1 MKKYGL
7 IFMIFLL
14 IPMTKVKAISTS
26 ATSAILM
33 DQDSGRIL
41 YSENIHEV
49 RSIASISKIMTGIL
63 AVESGKLDETVTV
76 GDEILK
82 AYGSGIYIKQGEKIS
97 LRDLVYGLMLRSGND
112 AAVTIATYVSGSVEE
127 FVSLMNAKATELG
140 MKHTTFNNP
149 SGLDEEEGNYS
160 CAYDM
165 AILTSYAMKN
175 KDYRTITGT
184 EKHTVKTNK
193 NTYVWHNKHKLLTQ
207 YKYTTGGKTGFT
219 KKARRTLVTTATN
232 KDLNLVVVTLNDGDD
247 FNDHMNL
254 FEYGFQN
261 YENQTLLKKGNLSIK
276 NEKYYKNQQ
285 LYIKNDVIYPVEK
298 EEEDSLKIKYSLSKK
313 RGNEEVVGQVKVYLG
328 SEEVM
333 KEPIYV
339 KEKEKKKSEKKGWF
353 HLW

>member
-1 MKKYGL
+1 MKKYLL
-7 IFMIFLL
+7 IFMIFVL
-14 IPMTKVKAISTS
+14 IPMMNVKAISTS

-33 DQDSGRIL
+33 DQNNGRIL

-63 AVESGKLDETVTV
+63 AVESGKLDEMVTV

-127 FVSLMNAKATELG
+127 FVKLMNAKATELG

-207 YKYTTGGKTGFT
+207 YKYATGGKTGFT

-232 KDLNLVVVTLNDGDD
+232 HDMNLVVVTLNDGDD

-261 YENQTLLKKGNLSIK
+261 YENQILLKKGNLSIK

-328 SEEVM
+328 SEEVIR
-333 KEPIYV
+333 EPIYV
-339 KEKEKKKSEKKGWF
+339 KEKEKKNSEKKGWF

>member
-1 MKKYGL
+1 MKKYLL
-7 IFMIFLL
+7 IFMIFVL
-14 IPMTKVKAISTS
+14 IPMMSVKAISTS

-63 AVESGKLDETVTV
+63 AVESGKLDEMVTV

-149 SGLDEEEGNYS
+149 SGLDEDEGNYS

-175 KDYRTITGT
+175 KNYRTITGT

-207 YKYTTGGKTGFT
+207 YKYATGGKTGFT

-232 KDLNLVVVTLNDGDD
+232 HDMNLVVVTLNDGDD

-254 FEYGFQN
+254 FQYGFQN
-261 YENQTLLKKGNLSIK
+261 YENQTLIKKGNLSIK

-328 SEEVM
+328 SEEVIR
-333 KEPIYV
+333 EPIYV
-339 KEKEKKKSEKKGWF
+339 KEKEKKSSGKKGWF

>member
-1 MKKYGL
+1 MKKYLL

-14 IPMTKVKAISTS
+14 IPMMNVKAISTS

-127 FVSLMNAKATELG
+127 FVKLMNAKATELG

-149 SGLDEEEGNYS
+149 SGLDEDEGNYS

-207 YKYTTGGKTGFT
+207 YKYATGGKTGFT

-232 KDLNLVVVTLNDGDD
+232 HDMNLVVVTLNDGDD

-298 EEEDSLKIKYSLSKK
+298 EEEDSLKIKYSLNKQ

-339 KEKEKKKSEKKGWF
+339 KEKEKKNSEKKGWF

>member
-1 MKKYGL
+1 MKKYLL
-7 IFMIFLL
+7 IFMIFVL
-14 IPMTKVKAISTS
+14 IPMMNVKAISTS
-26 ATSAILM
+26 ATSAVLM

-184 EKHTVKTNK
+184 KKHTVKTNK

-207 YKYTTGGKTGFT
+207 YKYATGGKTGFT

-232 KDLNLVVVTLNDGDD
+232 NDMNLVVVTLNDGDD

-328 SEEVM
+328 SEEVIR
-333 KEPIYV
+333 EPIYV
-339 KEKEKKKSEKKGWF
+339 KEKEKKSSEKKGWF